1 MKLHNRYCH
10 FEGECNSEQVT
21 TEKFEDCPKACTR
34 EYNPVCGSDGK
45 TYSNQCNLENAQCQ
59 FPESLLEFGKFGKPL
74 DVSLLYVQNF

>member
-1 MKLHNRYCH
+1 MKVHNRYCH

-45 TYSNQCNLENAQCQ
+45 TYSNLCNLENAQCQ

-74 DVSLLYVQNF
+74 DVHSM